1 MAKRMNAETVEKRKA
16 AVRHPIRWW
25 KGAGLPE
32 EDLRPWEGGIQMVA
46 EILKAVMDRFVGLK
60 DWLYIGAGKGKVNP
74 NWKSVSQ
81 LITTLWDG
89 ANDPVIGTYMD
100 RKRYSAGVHRWVM
113 RFNAAYSPLN
123 ILLQLI
129 SFGLSPM
136 QRVVQWTLMWVAGSV
151 VSTANAV
158 SEAKIWAGITPHS
171 AQRGV
176 VQLCKSIGRQIA
188 SPIASVVTVLMS
200 LKDVL
205 GVTDYQ
211 IILVSALIIAPLSIF
226 GRWLPSHALQR
237 IDFDAAEEETG
248 EAPPT
253 LRESFAVVKHNRWFL
268 MSTALKFVTM
278 LSPGTDEKYMYRF
291 LLPRM
296 HIRGK
301 EVDGLWLYN
310 LKGMIIGVPAML
322 LQPFALKFI
331 QLFGGNLNLKR
342 AKAITQIVTSAGK
355 FLVGYKT
362 VPRLLF
368 MYAFELLQ
376 EIVDKWD
383 PVADGVI
390 QYQMLD
396 YVELKTGLRS
406 EGMTLAVSGFLDKM
420 IRQNSETLI
429 GNAFLRWTGFPG
441 ADYPLEEQPERFLK
455 TIWPLLQF
463 KQFLTGA
470 AWLGGLLWFRFPM
483 DPAQVEA
490 DLIER
495 RALAAK
501 MKEETLLNS

>member
-1 MAKRMNAETVEKRKA
+1 MDKRSVENQTSFKEI
-16 AVRHPIRWW
+16 VCHPVAWW

-32 EDLRPWEGGIQMVA
+32 EKLKPWEAGIQFFA
-46 EILKAVMDRFVGLK
+46 EIMKAVMDRFVNLK
-60 DWLYIGAGKGKVNP
+60 DWLYLGVGKGKVDP
-74 NWKSVSQ
+74 NGKTVAQ

-89 ANDPVIGTYMD
+89 LNDPVIGSYMD
-100 RKRYSAGVHRWVM
+100 RKRFGVRVHRWVM
-113 RFNAAYSPLN
+113 RVNAAYSPIN
-123 ILLQLI
+123 ILLQLFN
-129 SFGLSPM
+129 FGLSPL
-136 QRVVQWTLMWVAGSV
+136 QRVIQWTLMGVAGSV

-171 AQRGV
+171 EQRGI
-176 VQLCKSIGRQIA
+176 VQLWKSVGRQVA
-188 SPIASVVTVLMS
+188 SPIASIVTVLMS

-211 IILVSALIIAPLSIF
+211 IIIWCAAIIAPLSIF
-226 GRWLPSHALQR
+226 GRWLPSYAVQR
-237 IDFDAAEEETG
+237 IDFSAAAQEKEAAEP
-248 EAPPT
+248 PPT

-278 LSPGTDEKYMYRF
+278 LSPGTNEMYFYRF
-291 LLPRM
+291 LMPRIK
-296 HIRGK
+296 IRGN
-301 EVDGLWLYN
+301 EADGLWLYN
-310 LKGMIIGVPAML
+310 LKGTIIGVPAML

-331 QLFGGNLNLKR
+331 KLFGGNLNLKR
-342 AKAITQIVTSAGK
+342 AKAITQIVTSVGK
-355 FLVGYKT
+355 FLVGYKS

-368 MYAFELLQ
+368 MYTMELLQ
-376 EIVDKWD
+376 EIIDKWD

-406 EGMTLAVSGFLDKM
+406 EGMTLAVSGFLDKI

-441 ADYPLEEQPERFLK
+441 AEFPLEEQPERFLK
-455 TIWPLLQF
+455 SIWPLLQF

-470 AWLGGLLWFRFPM
+470 AWLSGLLWFRFPM
-483 DPAQVEA
+483 EPAQVEA
-490 DLIER
+490 DLIEQ
-495 RALAAK
+495 RALAQK
-501 MKEETLLNS
+501 MKKEAEV

>member
-1 MAKRMNAETVEKRKA
+1 MAKMSEVTRAKSKA
-16 AVRHPIRWW
+16 IARHPVQWW
-25 KGAGLPE
+25 KGAGLPGE
-32 EDLRPWEGGIQMVA
+32 ELRPWEGGIQMIA
-46 EILKAVMDRFVGLK
+46 EILKAVMDRFVSLK
-60 DWLYIGAGKGKVNP
+60 DWLYIGAGKDKVNP
-74 NWKSVSQ
+74 NWKSVAQ

-89 ANDPVIGTYMD
+89 ANDPVIGAYMD

-113 RFNAAYSPLN
+113 RVNAVYSPLN
-123 ILLQLI
+123 ILLQLF
-129 SFGLSPM
+129 SFGLSPL
-136 QRVVQWTLMWVAGSV
+136 QRVLQWTLMGFAGSV

-171 AQRGV
+171 AQRGI

-188 SPIASVVTVLMS
+188 SPVASIVTVLMS

-205 GVTDYQ
+205 GFTDYQ
-211 IILVSALIIAPLSIF
+211 IITCCALVIAPLSIL
-226 GRWLPSHALQR
+226 GRWLPSHAIQR
-237 IDFDAAEEETG
+237 IDFNAKEEKAAETQ
-248 EAPPT
+248 PS

-268 MSTALKFVTM
+268 MTTALKFVTM
-278 LSPGTDEKYMYRF
+278 LAPGTDEKYFYRF
-291 LLPRM
+291 LMPRTKL
-296 HIRGK
+296 RGK

-331 QLFGGNLNLKR
+331 RLFGGNLNLKR
-342 AKAITQIVTSAGK
+342 VKAITQIVTSAGK
-355 FLVGYKT
+355 FLAGYKT

-368 MYAFELLQ
+368 MYAMELLQ

-396 YVELKTGLRS
+396 YVEWKTGLRS

-420 IRQNSETLI
+420 IRQNSEMLI

-441 ADYPLEEQPERFLK
+441 ADVPLEEQPERFLK
-455 TIWPLLQF
+455 SIWPLLQC

-470 AWLGGLLWFRFPM
+470 AWLAGLLWFRFPM
-483 DPAQVEA
+483 EPAQVET

-495 RALAAK
+495 RALEQK
-501 MKEETLLNS
+501 MKEETKI

>member
-1 MAKRMNAETVEKRKA
+1 MAKTSEATRAKRKEIA
-16 AVRHPIRWW
+16 RHPVQWW

-32 EDLRPWEGGIQMVA
+32 EQIRPWEGGIQLFA

-60 DWLYIGAGKGKVNP
+60 DWLYIGTGKGKVDP

-89 ANDPVIGTYMD
+89 ANDPVIGSWMD
-100 RKRYSAGVHRWVM
+100 RKRYGAGVHRWVM
-113 RFNAAYSPLN
+113 RFNAVYSPLN
-123 ILLQLI
+123 ILLQL
-129 SFGLSPM
+129 FGFALSPM
-136 QRVVQWTLMWVAGSV
+136 RRVVQWTLMGLAGSV

-158 SEAKIWAGITPHS
+158 SESKIWAGITPHS
-171 AQRGV
+171 AQRGI

-205 GVTDYQ
+205 GLTDYQ
-211 IILVSALIIAPLSIF
+211 IITCCALVIAPLSIL
-226 GRWLPSHALQR
+226 GRWLPSHAVQR
-237 IDFDAAEEETG
+237 IDFNAKEAEAAET
-248 EAPPT
+248 PPS

-310 LKGMIIGVPAML
+310 LKGTVIGLPAML

-331 QLFGGNLNLKR
+331 QLFGGNLNMKR
-342 AKAITQIVTSAGK
+342 AKAVTQIVTSAGK
-355 FLVGYKT
+355 FLVGYKS
-362 VPRLLF
+362 VPRLLI
-368 MYAFELLQ
+368 MYVFELLQ

-396 YVELKTGLRS
+396 YVEWKTGLRS
-406 EGMTLAVSGFLDKM
+406 EGMTLAVSGFLDKI

-441 ADYPLEEQPERFLK
+441 ADFPLEQQPERFLK
-455 TIWPLLQF
+455 SIWPLLQF

-483 DPAQVEA
+483 EPAQVEA

-495 RALAAK
+495 RALAQE
-501 MKEETLLNS
+501 MKERGA